1 MLPPLPRCSR
11 WAYSSLKLAHP
22 YQPSPKPLSGR
33 PAHRPFRGLL
43 GVYSR
48 CGLHTRAVTKTVTVI
63 RRLQT
68 FRLLHACSGCFR
80 LERSPGGAC
89 TRWKSA
95 ALSRRT
101 WIPVLRR
108 NDRERRGRSGSGRS
122 PNGSLPCFSSNA
134 LQLWLSED
142 CGLMKMV
149 VSNSVGVGLI
159 KLRLRSSIIDHTP
172 PSGWPPRH
180 WRLHPTSTTLT
191 AIAASNRANR
201 PGSGLAASLY
211 ATRHVGQTAFA
222 ITLGGLALV
231 DQFDRVKRFSRGT
244 SSRVVAGRPQ

>member
-101 WIPVLRR
+101 WTAVLRR
-108 NDRERRGRSGSGRS
+108 NDRQRRGRAD
-122 PNGSLPCFSSNA
+122 NGHSIFEAAFCGPATQSSL
-134 LQLWLSED
+134 LSAVMLA
-142 CGLMKMV
+142 GYK
-149 VSNSVGVGLI
+149 
-159 KLRLRSSIIDHTP
+159 
-172 PSGWPPRH
+172 
-180 WRLHPTSTTLT
+180 
-191 AIAASNRANR
+191 IAAPGRYR
-201 PGSGLAASLY
+201 PPARMGCDYQQTFSLTLAISAISASCMRSRIMPNPAAASL
-211 ATRHVGQTAFA
+211 
-222 ITLGGLALV
+222 
-231 DQFDRVKRFSRGT
+231 
-244 SSRVVAGRPQ
+244 

>member
-101 WIPVLRR
+101 WYGVDLARR
-108 NDRERRGRSGSGRS
+108 KLLPLSFDDAVVARWQALAEAALGILDAHLADCLFLAGAKPTIADIASYADIAFARLSGRNLAEW
-122 PNGSLPCFSSNA
+122 PN
-134 LQLWLSED
+134 
-142 CGLMKMV
+142 
-149 VSNSVGVGLI
+149 VGA
-159 KLRLRSSIIDHTP
+159 
-172 PSGWPPRH
+172 W
-180 WRLHPTSTTLT
+180 
-191 AIAASNRANR
+191 
-201 PGSGLAASLY
+201 
-211 ATRHVGQTAFA
+211 
-222 ITLGGLALV
+222 
-231 DQFDRVKRFSRGT
+231 
-244 SSRVVAGRPQ
+244 AGRIEALPGFAAPFDLLAMHDAEIAP